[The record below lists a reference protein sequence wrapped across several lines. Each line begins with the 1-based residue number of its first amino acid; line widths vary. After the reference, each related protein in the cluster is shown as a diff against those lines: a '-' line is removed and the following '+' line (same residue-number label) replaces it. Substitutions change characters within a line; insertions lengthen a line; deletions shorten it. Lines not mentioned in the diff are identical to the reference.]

1 MNRRLDQAEC
11 EVKVMKSIFGY
22 SEEEVDAVLVKVSD
36 ILEKELSEK
45 EHCIYV
51 AYMLMLNKLVKIAE
65 EKDEKLTKEAL
76 DKLFDGEE

>member
-1 MNRRLDQAEC
+1 
-11 EVKVMKSIFGY
+11 MKNIFGY
-22 SEEEVDAVLVKVSD
+22 SEEEVDAVFAKVFD

-45 EHCIYV
+45 ERCIFV
-51 AYMLMLNKLVKIAE
+51 AYMLMLSKLAKIAA

>member
-1 MNRRLDQAEC
+1 
-11 EVKVMKSIFGY
+11 MKSIFGY
-22 SEEEVDAVLVKVSD
+22 SEEEVDAVLEKVSG

-51 AYMLMLNKLVKIAE
+51 AYMLMLNKLVKIAA